1 MKHLKLYS
9 IVLRYSSLMSILNS
23 TVFRDIS
30 YERSEFL
37 LGPEFL
43 RELKGGRVQPALIN
57 AMCAVSARY
66 YLQDFALYRFS
77 IHPSLISQPRYI
89 AGAAFANA
97 AREQCRL
104 DRPIFRLYIV
114 QTLAILALYS
124 FSINEG
130 AQAWSYLG
138 IPLQIIS
145 LFSRHSQP
153 NGANHLVKS

>member
-1 MKHLKLYS
+1 MKHRKLYG
-9 IVLRYSSLMSILNS
+9 IVLCYSSHVSILNS

-30 YERSEFL
+30 YNRSEFL

-43 RELKGGRVQPALIN
+43 QELKEGRVQPALIN

-66 YLQDFALYRFS
+66 YLQDLALHRFS
-77 IHPSLISQPRYI
+77 IRPSLVSQPRYI
-89 AGAAFANA
+89 AGVAFANA

-138 IPLQIIS
+138 IPLQIEG
-145 LFSRHSQP
+145 LFYRHS
-153 NGANHLVKS
+153 